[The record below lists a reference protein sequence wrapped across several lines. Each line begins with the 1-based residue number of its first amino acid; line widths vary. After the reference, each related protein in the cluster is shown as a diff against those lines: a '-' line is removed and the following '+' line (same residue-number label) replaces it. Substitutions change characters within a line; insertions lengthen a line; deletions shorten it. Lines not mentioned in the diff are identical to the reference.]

1 MLCAS
6 SLWYLA
12 LVAMAPLP
20 AARPDV
26 FEHYNNP
33 VLVKM
38 VDTNHVKEVGE
49 LTPDLIL
56 DHDRILPGTPGAFVV
71 VKTNEGRYAKLVV
84 QSARQK
90 LDGNRF
96 LSTLRI
102 EHYVTYKGGEE
113 EAVQARG
120 QSLTL
125 FPGYR
130 LSLDLGQVVPEEVG
144 GDVRFVADGTKI
156 YLEPLSKARL
166 FLVVKPM
173 EGIGPKKGPRVVVAA
188 DKFDLRYF
196 NGTYRLHD
204 DGRRSGKLVLKVDE
218 DGSVSGA
225 LYSDKDGSKYE
236 LRGRVGMPNYSIQF
250 TVQFPRSEQ
259 TFQGFLF
266 TGDGKVLAG
275 SSRLLER
282 EAGFYAVRLDD

>member
-1 MLCAS
+1 MPGAS
-6 SLWYLA
+6 PLWYLA
-12 LVAMAPLP
+12 LVATASL
-20 AARPDV
+20 PDV
-26 FEHYNNP
+26 FVHYNNP

-38 VDTNHVKEVGE
+38 VDTNHVKEVPK
-49 LTPDLIL
+49 LTPELIL
-56 DHDRILPGTPGAFVV
+56 DYDGVLPGSQGAFVV
-71 VKTNEGRYAKLVV
+71 VKTNEGRYAKLVI

-90 LDGNRF
+90 LDGDRY
-96 LSTLRI
+96 LSTMRV

-120 QSLTL
+120 QGLTL

-144 GDVRFVADGTKI
+144 GDVRFVADGNKI
-156 YLEPLSKARL
+156 YLQPLNKARL

-173 EGIGPKKGPRVVVAA
+173 EGLGPKKGPQVVVNP
-188 DKFDLRYF
+188 DKFDSQYF
-196 NGTYRLHD
+196 NGTYKLHD

-218 DGSVSGA
+218 DGSVKGA

-236 LRGRVGMPNYSIQF
+236 LRGKVGMPNYSIQF

-266 TGDGKVLAG
+266 TGDGKVLTG
-275 SSRLLER
+275 SSRLQER
-282 EAGFYAVRLDD
+282 EAGFYAVRIDD